1 MKFNKEYIDSIMNHI
16 NKVLDKLAKKYDTP
30 PVKAAMANRISKTK
44 GLLGEYIPEIG
55 EILIYPAAFL
65 QDDIPIMEI
74 TYHEFRHHYQKT
86 YYPEIYFWFHNH
98 EEYYRASYDYEENII
113 EADARL
119 FGASLGENNKEDYF
133 NISINLLEER
143 YKAWES
149 WAAEQLHKTFQ
160 KIQKPD

>member
-1 MKFNKEYIDSIMNHI
+1 MKLTMEYVDSIMSHI
-16 NKVLDKLAKKYDTP
+16 NKVLERLTKKYNTP
-30 PVKAAMANRISKTK
+30 PVKASMANRISKTK
-44 GLLGEYIPEIG
+44 GLLGEYIPETE

-65 QDDIPIMEI
+65 QDNISIMEI
-74 TYHEFRHHYQKT
+74 VYHEFRHHYQKT

-119 FGASLGENNKEDYF
+119 FGVSLGENNKEDYF

-143 YKAWES
+143 HKAWEA
-149 WAAEQLHKTFQ
+149 WEAEQSHKTSQ
-160 KIQKPD
+160 KIQNPG